1 MTNGIV
7 YGSDG
12 PVARI
17 LIDRPQERNMLSP
30 EALASLKEIAARL
43 NGDRGVQVVV
53 IVGAGGEYFSAGL
66 LNPDLKIAMGKD
78 RVLEVVALANETF
91 DAIEALPQV
100 VIAGLNG
107 QVRAGA
113 VELALACDIRIAA
126 DHVRLCMPEA
136 KWGGFP
142 GAGAP
147 VRLPDIVGYG
157 RALELICTGREI
169 DAPEMERIGLV
180 ERLVPSSGL
189 QAALDALAGEI
200 AGSGPLAIRGAKR
213 IMRVR
218 REQGFRA
225 ARELSDALRHAF
237 EWTADADEGVA
248 AHRENRQP
256 LFTGR

>member
-7 YGSDG
+7 YRSDA

-17 LIDRPQERNMLSP
+17 LIDRPEEGNMLSP
-30 EALASLKEIAARL
+30 EVLGSLKDIAARL
-43 NGDRGVQVVV
+43 KGDREIRVVV
-53 IVGAGGEYFSAGL
+53 IVGAGAEYFSAGI
-66 LNPDLKIAMGKD
+66 LNPELKISLGKE

-100 VIAGLNG
+100 VIAGING

-113 VELALACDIRIAA
+113 VELALACDIRVAA
-126 DHVRLCMPEA
+126 EHVRLAMPEA

-147 VRLPDIVGYG
+147 VRLPEIVGYG

-169 DAPEMERIGLV
+169 DAQEMERIGLV
-180 ERLVPSSGL
+180 ERLVPSGAL
-189 QAALDALAGEI
+189 EAALAALAGEI
-200 AGSGPLAIRGAKR
+200 AGNGPLAIRGAKQ
-213 IMRVR
+213 IMGVR

-225 ARELSDALRHAF
+225 ARALSDALRHAF

-256 LFTGR
+256 RFTGR